1 MPRPSTVSLLDDTS
15 ACIDLDAD
23 AVRRSASGRRA
34 SIVDMSS
41 EATTGSP
48 PTSLALLRLHVD
60 DVREAIGRL
69 LDYTQVVYDD
79 INARGDGFVV
89 VGWMPHRWGTPK
101 DGAQTH
107 FGEARQTWQSLHD
120 IISQAVRR
128 SAPERTQPLQ
138 STDAILRNIIEQSS
152 TWQGA
157 PGESVTQIRQRV
169 DLSLQGLLA
178 LLEQLP
184 AAHGAGGRVLVPDT
198 NALLFKPDLETWRP
212 PGGAWTVVLVPQV
225 LRELD
230 ALKMRHG
237 DVGEKASA
245 VIRRVKEYARRGDT
259 FKGVNVGGGLSLREV
274 AVDAD
279 MADTLPWL
287 RGGHADDELLA
298 SVLELRCQDLN
309 AVVAL
314 ATRDRNLQNK
324 ARFARCLH
332 LDVED
337 DM

>member
-1 MPRPSTVSLLDDTS
+1 MPSQQ
-15 ACIDLDAD
+15 
-23 AVRRSASGRRA
+23 
-34 SIVDMSS
+34 
-41 EATTGSP
+41 EQATAGPTQ
-48 PTSLALLRLHVD
+48 PTSLALLRQQID
-60 DVREAIGRL
+60 EGREAVGRL
-69 LDYTQVVYDD
+69 LDHTQVVFDD
-79 INARGDGFVV
+79 INARADGFVV
-89 VGWMPHRWGTPK
+89 VGWMPHRWGPPK
-101 DGAQTH
+101 DGAQAH
-107 FGEARQTWQSLHD
+107 FGEARQTWQALYD
-120 IISQAVRR
+120 LISQAVRR

-138 STDAILRNIIEQSS
+138 STDGLLRNIIEQSS

-157 PGESVTQIRQRV
+157 AGESVEQIRQRV
-169 DLSLQGLLA
+169 DRSLKQLLA

-198 NALLFKPDLETWRP
+198 NALLFKPDLETWHP

-237 DVGEKASA
+237 DLGEKAAA

-259 FKGVNVGGGLSLREV
+259 FKGVKLGGALSLREV
-274 AVDAD
+274 AVDPD

-337 DM
+337 NV